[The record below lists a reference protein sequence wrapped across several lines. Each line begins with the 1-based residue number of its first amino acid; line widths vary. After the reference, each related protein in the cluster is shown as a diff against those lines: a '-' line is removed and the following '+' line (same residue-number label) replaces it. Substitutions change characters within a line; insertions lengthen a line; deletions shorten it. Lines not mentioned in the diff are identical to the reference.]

1 MRTWVS
7 VRFVVCGLAVLSA
20 LAGCGGSG
28 GSAASSAA
36 PSASAASGSSSGAT
50 TVKAMQITTSAS
62 AQGSVTVGQTF
73 TLTPNVT
80 GGSGKTLTFTV
91 ANAAPW
97 MTFNAGTG
105 VLTGTPT
112 AANVGTYSN
121 IVISVSD
128 GQASA
133 SAAPFTIQV
142 VAAAASTGSTGAGAT
157 GAGATGTADVS
168 WTPPTTN
175 TDGSTLTDLAGYYI
189 YYGTSPSA
197 LTMKVQVSNIGVTNY
212 VISGLTAGTWYF
224 AVTAY
229 SSAGTESSPSNLASK
244 TIS

>member
-28 GSAASSAA
+28 GSAANASA
-36 PSASAASGSSSGAT
+36 PSASTASSTSASAP
-50 TVKAMQITTSAS
+50 TVKAMQISTTAS

-80 GGSGKTLTFTV
+80 GGNGKTLTFTV

-105 VLTGTPT
+105 VLTGTPS
-112 AANVGTYSN
+112 AADVGTYAN

-128 GQASA
+128 GQESA

-142 VAAAASTGSTGAGAT
+142 VAAAAAS
-157 GAGATGTADVS
+157 GTADVS

-175 TDGSTLTDLAGYYI
+175 TDGSTLTNLAGYNI
-189 YYGTSPSA
+189 YYGTSPNA
-197 LTMKVQVSNIGVTNY
+197 LSQQVQVSNVGVTNY
-212 VISGLTAGTWYF
+212 VISGLTTGTWYF

-229 SSAGTESSPSNLASK
+229 TSTGTESALSNIASK

>member
-7 VRFVVCGLAVLSA
+7 VRFIVCGLAVLGA

-28 GSAASSAA
+28 GSAASAGTASSSS
-36 PSASAASGSSSGAT
+36 SASAAP
-50 TVKAMQITTSAS
+50 TVKAMQISTSAS
-62 AQGSVTVGQTF
+62 AQGSVSVGQTF

-80 GGSGKTLTFTV
+80 GGNGKTLTFSV

-97 MTFNAGTG
+97 MVFNASTG
-105 VLTGTPT
+105 ELSGTPA

-121 IVISVSD
+121 VVISVSD
-128 GQASA
+128 GQESA
-133 SAAPFTIQV
+133 SAPPFTIQV
-142 VAAAASTGSTGAGAT
+142 VAAAAAA
-157 GAGATGTADVS
+157 GTADVS

-175 TDGSTLTDLAGYYI
+175 TDGSTLTDLAGYNI
-189 YYGTSPSA
+189 YYGTNPNA
-197 LTMKVQVSNIGVTNY
+197 LNQKVQVTNVGVTNY
-212 VISGLTAGTWYF
+212 VINGLTTGTWYF

-229 SSAGTESSPSNLASK
+229 TSTGTESSLSNVASK

>member
-7 VRFVVCGLAVLSA
+7 VRFVACGLAVLSA

-28 GSAASSAA
+28 ASTANSSSASPSTASS
-36 PSASAASGSSSGAT
+36 SSSGAP
-50 TVKAMQITTSAS
+50 TVKAMQISTSAS

-80 GGSGKTLTFTV
+80 GGNGKTLTFTV

-97 MTFNAGTG
+97 MTFNASTG

-112 AANVGTYSN
+112 AADVNTYAN

-128 GQASA
+128 GQESA

-142 VAAAASTGSTGAGAT
+142 VAAAAAS
-157 GAGATGTADVS
+157 GTADVS

-175 TDGSTLTDLAGYYI
+175 TDGSTLTNLAGYNI
-189 YYGTSPSA
+189 YYGTSPNA
-197 LTMKVQVSNIGVTNY
+197 LNQQVQVSNVGVTNY
-212 VISGLTAGTWYF
+212 VISGLTTGTWYF

-229 SSAGTESSPSNLASK
+229 SSAGTESSLSNVASK

>member
-28 GSAASSAA
+28 ASTASSSAA
-36 PSASAASGSSSGAT
+36 GPSASSSATSSTASGGSTASP
-50 TVKAMQITTSAS
+50 TVKAMQISTSAS

-80 GGSGKTLTFTV
+80 GSNGKTLTFTV

-97 MTFNAGTG
+97 MTFNASTG

-112 AANVGTYSN
+112 AADVGTYGN
-121 IVISVSD
+121 VVISVSD
-128 GQASA
+128 GQESA

-142 VAAAASTGSTGAGAT
+142 VAAAAAS
-157 GAGATGTADVS
+157 GTADVS

-175 TDGSTLTDLAGYYI
+175 TDGSTLTNLAGYNI
-189 YYGTSPSA
+189 YYGTSPNA
-197 LTMKVQVSNIGVTNY
+197 LNQQVQVSNVGVTNY
-212 VISGLTAGTWYF
+212 VISGLTTGTWYF

-229 SSAGTESSPSNLASK
+229 TSTGTESGLSNVASK

>member
-7 VRFVVCGLAVLSA
+7 VRFVACGLAVLSA

-28 GSAASSAA
+28 ASTASSSAASASTASSA
-36 PSASAASGSSSGAT
+36 SSGAP
-50 TVKAMQITTSAS
+50 TVKAMQISTSAS

-80 GGSGKTLTFTV
+80 GGNGKTLTFTV

-97 MTFNAGTG
+97 MTFNASTG

-112 AANVGTYSN
+112 AADVNTYAN

-128 GQASA
+128 GQESA

-142 VAAAASTGSTGAGAT
+142 VAAAAAS
-157 GAGATGTADVS
+157 GTADVS

-175 TDGSTLTDLAGYYI
+175 TDGSTLTNLAGYNI
-189 YYGTSPSA
+189 YYGTSPNA
-197 LTMKVQVSNIGVTNY
+197 LNQQVQVTNVGVTNY
-212 VISGLTAGTWYF
+212 VINGLTTGTWYF

-229 SSAGTESSPSNLASK
+229 TSTGTESSLSNVASK

>member
-28 GSAASSAA
+28 ASTASPSTSSSASSSA
-36 PSASAASGSSSGAT
+36 PA
-50 TVKAMQITTSAS
+50 VKAMQISTSAS
-62 AQGSVTVGQTF
+62 AQGSVSVGQTF

-80 GGSGKTLTFTV
+80 GGTGKTLTFSV

-97 MTFNAGTG
+97 MSFNSSTG

-112 AANVGTYSN
+112 AADVNTYAN

-128 GQASA
+128 GQESA
-133 SAAPFTIQV
+133 STAPFTIQV
-142 VAAAASTGSTGAGAT
+142 LAAAATTGSGASGSGT
-157 GAGATGTADVS
+157 SGSGTTGTADVS

-175 TDGSTLTDLAGYYI
+175 TDGSTLTDLAGYNI
-189 YYGTSPSA
+189 YYGTSPTA
-197 LTMKVQVSNIGVTNY
+197 LTKKVQVSNIGVTNY
-212 VISGLTAGTWYF
+212 VISGLTTGTWYF

-229 SSAGTESSPSNLASK
+229 SSAGTESSLSNVASK

>member
-28 GSAASSAA
+28 ASTASPSTSSSASSSA
-36 PSASAASGSSSGAT
+36 PA
-50 TVKAMQITTSAS
+50 VKAMQISTSAS
-62 AQGSVTVGQTF
+62 AQGSVSVGQTF

-80 GGSGKTLTFTV
+80 GGTGKTLTFSV

-97 MTFNAGTG
+97 MTFNASTG

-128 GQASA
+128 GQESA
-133 SAAPFTIQV
+133 SAPPFTIQV
-142 VAAAASTGSTGAGAT
+142 AGANAAA
-157 GAGATGTADVS
+157 GTADVS

-175 TDGSTLTDLAGYYI
+175 TDGSTLTDLAGYNI
-189 YYGTSPSA
+189 YYGTSPNA
-197 LTMKVQVSNIGVTNY
+197 LSQKVQVTNVGVTNY
-212 VISGLTAGTWYF
+212 VISGLTTGTWYF

-229 SSAGTESSPSNLASK
+229 SSAGTESSLSNVASK

>member
-1 MRTWVS
+1 
-7 VRFVVCGLAVLSA
+7 VLSA

-28 GSAASSAA
+28 ASTASSSAASASTASSA
-36 PSASAASGSSSGAT
+36 SSGAP
-50 TVKAMQITTSAS
+50 TVKAMQISTSAS

-80 GGSGKTLTFTV
+80 GGNGKTLTFTV

-97 MTFNAGTG
+97 MTFNASTG

-112 AANVGTYSN
+112 AADVNTYAN

-128 GQASA
+128 GQESA

-142 VAAAASTGSTGAGAT
+142 VAAAAAS
-157 GAGATGTADVS
+157 GTADVS

-175 TDGSTLTDLAGYYI
+175 TDGSTLTNLAGYNI
-189 YYGTSPSA
+189 YYGTSPTA
-197 LTMKVQVSNIGVTNY
+197 LNQKVQVTNVGVTNY
-212 VISGLTAGTWYF
+212 VINGLTTGTWYF

-229 SSAGTESSPSNLASK
+229 SSAGTESSLSNVASK

>member
-1 MRTWVS
+1 
-7 VRFVVCGLAVLSA
+7 VLSA

-105 VLTGTPT
+105 VLTGTPS
-112 AANVGTYSN
+112 AADVGTYAN

-128 GQASA
+128 GQESA

-142 VAAAASTGSTGAGAT
+142 VAAAAAS
-157 GAGATGTADVS
+157 GTADVS

-175 TDGSTLTDLAGYYI
+175 TDGSTLTNLAGYNI
-189 YYGTSPSA
+189 YYGTSPNA
-197 LTMKVQVSNIGVTNY
+197 LSQQVQVSNVGVTNY
-212 VISGLTAGTWYF
+212 VISGLTTGTWYF

-229 SSAGTESSPSNLASK
+229 TSTGTESALSNIASK

>member
-105 VLTGTPT
+105 VLTGTPS
-112 AANVGTYSN
+112 AADVGTYAN

-128 GQASA
+128 GQESA

-142 VAAAASTGSTGAGAT
+142 VAAAAAS
-157 GAGATGTADVS
+157 GTADVS

-175 TDGSTLTDLAGYYI
+175 TDGSTLTNLAGYNI
-189 YYGTSPSA
+189 YYGTSPNA
-197 LTMKVQVSNIGVTNY
+197 LSQQVQVSNVGVTNY
-212 VISGLTAGTWYF
+212 VISGLTTGTWYF

-229 SSAGTESSPSNLASK
+229 TSTGTESSLSNVASK

>member
-7 VRFVVCGLAVLSA
+7 VRFVACGLAVLSA

-28 GSAASSAA
+28 ASTASSSAASASTASSA
-36 PSASAASGSSSGAT
+36 SSGAP
-50 TVKAMQITTSAS
+50 TVKAMQISTSAS

-80 GGSGKTLTFTV
+80 GGNGKTLTFSV
-91 ANAAPW
+91 AKAAPW
-97 MTFNAGTG
+97 MAFNASTG

-112 AANVGTYSN
+112 AADVNTYAN

-128 GQASA
+128 GQESA

-142 VAAAASTGSTGAGAT
+142 VAAAAAS
-157 GAGATGTADVS
+157 GTADVS

-175 TDGSTLTDLAGYYI
+175 TDGSTLTNLAGYNI
-189 YYGTSPSA
+189 YYGTSPNA
-197 LTMKVQVSNIGVTNY
+197 LNQQVQVTNVGVTNY
-212 VISGLTAGTWYF
+212 VINGLTSGTWYF

-229 SSAGTESSPSNLASK
+229 TSTGTESALSNIASK

>member
-7 VRFVVCGLAVLSA
+7 VRFVVCGLVVLSA

-28 GSAASSAA
+28 GSAANASA
-36 PSASAASGSSSGAT
+36 PSASTASSTSSSAP
-50 TVKAMQITTSAS
+50 TVKAMQISTTAS

-80 GGSGKTLTFTV
+80 GGNGQTLTFSV

-97 MTFNAGTG
+97 MTFNASTG

-112 AANVGTYSN
+112 AANVGTYAN

-128 GQASA
+128 GQESA

-142 VAAAASTGSTGAGAT
+142 VAAAA
-157 GAGATGTADVS
+157 ATGTADVS

-175 TDGSTLTDLAGYYI
+175 TDGSTLTDLAGYNI
-189 YYGTSPSA
+189 YYGTNPNA
-197 LTMKVQVSNIGVTNY
+197 LNQKVQVTNIGVTNY
-212 VISGLTAGTWYF
+212 VISGLTTGTWYF

-229 SSAGTESSPSNLASK
+229 SSAGTESSLSNLASK

>member
-112 AANVGTYSN
+112 AADVGTYSN
-121 IVISVSD
+121 IVVSVSD
-128 GQASA
+128 GQESA

-142 VAAAASTGSTGAGAT
+142 VAAAAAS
-157 GAGATGTADVS
+157 GTADVS

-175 TDGSTLTDLAGYYI
+175 TDGSTLTNLAGYNI
-189 YYGTSPSA
+189 YYGTSPNA
-197 LTMKVQVSNIGVTNY
+197 LSQQVQVSNVGVTNY
-212 VISGLTAGTWYF
+212 VISGLTTGTWYF

-229 SSAGTESSPSNLASK
+229 TSTGTESALSNIASK

>member
-28 GSAASSAA
+28 GSAASAGAPSSSAATSAA
-36 PSASAASGSSSGAT
+36 P
-50 TVKAMQITTSAS
+50 TVKAMQISTSAS
-62 AQGSVTVGQTF
+62 AQGSVSVGQTF

-80 GGSGKTLTFTV
+80 GGNGKTLTFSV

-97 MTFNAGTG
+97 MTFNASTG

-112 AANVGTYSN
+112 AANVGTYAN

-128 GQASA
+128 GQESA

-142 VAAAASTGSTGAGAT
+142 VAAAA
-157 GAGATGTADVS
+157 ATGTADVS

-175 TDGSTLTDLAGYYI
+175 TDGSTLTDLAGYNI
-189 YYGTSPSA
+189 YYGTSPNA
-197 LTMKVQVSNIGVTNY
+197 LNQKVQVTNIGVTNY
-212 VISGLTAGTWYF
+212 VISGLTTGTWYF

-229 SSAGTESSPSNLASK
+229 SSAGTESSLSNLASK

>member
-7 VRFVVCGLAVLSA
+7 VRFVVCGLVVLSA

-28 GSAASSAA
+28 GSAANASA
-36 PSASAASGSSSGAT
+36 PSASTASSTSASAP
-50 TVKAMQITTSAS
+50 TVKAMQISTTAS

-80 GGSGKTLTFTV
+80 GGNGKTLTFSV

-112 AANVGTYSN
+112 AADVGTYSN
-121 IVISVSD
+121 IVVSVSD
-128 GQASA
+128 GQESA
-133 SAAPFTIQV
+133 SATPFTIQV
-142 VAAAASTGSTGAGAT
+142 VAAAAAS
-157 GAGATGTADVS
+157 GTADVS

-175 TDGSTLTDLAGYYI
+175 TDGSTLTNLAGYNI
-189 YYGTSPSA
+189 YYGTSPNA
-197 LTMKVQVSNIGVTNY
+197 LNQQVQVSTVGVTNY
-212 VISGLTAGTWYF
+212 VISGLTSGTWYF

-229 SSAGTESSPSNLASK
+229 TSTGTESGLSNVASK

>member
-28 GSAASSAA
+28 GSAAGAGAPSSSAA
-36 PSASAASGSSSGAT
+36 ASAAP
-50 TVKAMQITTSAS
+50 TVKAMQISTSAS
-62 AQGSVTVGQTF
+62 AQGSVSVGQTF

-80 GGSGKTLTFTV
+80 GGNGKTLTFSV

-97 MTFNAGTG
+97 MTFNASTG

-112 AANVGTYSN
+112 AANVGTYAN

-128 GQASA
+128 GQESA

-142 VAAAASTGSTGAGAT
+142 AGANAAA
-157 GAGATGTADVS
+157 GTADVS

-175 TDGSTLTDLAGYYI
+175 TDGSTLTDLAGYNI
-189 YYGTSPSA
+189 YYGTNPNA
-197 LTMKVQVSNIGVTNY
+197 LNQKVQVTNIGVTNY
-212 VISGLTAGTWYF
+212 VISGLATGTWYF

-229 SSAGTESSPSNLASK
+229 SSAGTESSLSNLASK

>member
-28 GSAASSAA
+28 GSAANASA
-36 PSASAASGSSSGAT
+36 PSASTASSTSSSAP
-50 TVKAMQITTSAS
+50 TVKAMQISTTAS

-80 GGSGKTLTFTV
+80 GGNGKTLTFSV

-112 AANVGTYSN
+112 AADVGTYAN
-121 IVISVSD
+121 VVISVSD
-128 GQASA
+128 GQESA

-142 VAAAASTGSTGAGAT
+142 VAAAAAS
-157 GAGATGTADVS
+157 GTADVS

-175 TDGSTLTDLAGYYI
+175 TDGSTLTNLAGYNI
-189 YYGTSPSA
+189 YYGTSPNA
-197 LTMKVQVSNIGVTNY
+197 LNQQVQVSNVGVTNY
-212 VISGLTAGTWYF
+212 VISGLTSGTWYF

-229 SSAGTESSPSNLASK
+229 TSTGTESSLSNVASK

>member
-7 VRFVVCGLAVLSA
+7 VRFVVCGLVVMSA

-28 GSAASSAA
+28 GSAANASA
-36 PSASAASGSSSGAT
+36 PSASTASSTSSSAP
-50 TVKAMQITTSAS
+50 TVKAMQISTTAS

-80 GGSGKTLTFTV
+80 GGNGKTLTFSV

-112 AANVGTYSN
+112 AADVGTYAN
-121 IVISVSD
+121 VVISVSD
-128 GQASA
+128 GQESA

-142 VAAAASTGSTGAGAT
+142 VAAAAAS
-157 GAGATGTADVS
+157 GTADVS

-175 TDGSTLTDLAGYYI
+175 TDGSTLTNLAGYNI
-189 YYGTSPSA
+189 YYGTSPNA
-197 LTMKVQVSNIGVTNY
+197 LNQQVQVSNVGVTNY
-212 VISGLTAGTWYF
+212 VISGLTTGTWYF

-229 SSAGTESSPSNLASK
+229 TSTGTESGLSNVASK

>member
-7 VRFVVCGLAVLSA
+7 VRFVVCGLVVLSA

-28 GSAASSAA
+28 GSAANASA
-36 PSASAASGSSSGAT
+36 PSASTASSTSASAP
-50 TVKAMQITTSAS
+50 TVKAMQISTTAS

-80 GGSGKTLTFTV
+80 GGNGKTLTFSV

-112 AANVGTYSN
+112 AADVGTYSN
-121 IVISVSD
+121 IVVSVSD
-128 GQASA
+128 GQESA
-133 SAAPFTIQV
+133 SATPFTIQV
-142 VAAAASTGSTGAGAT
+142 VAAAAAS
-157 GAGATGTADVS
+157 GTADVS

-175 TDGSTLTDLAGYYI
+175 TDGSTLTNLAGYNI
-189 YYGTSPSA
+189 YYGTSPNA
-197 LTMKVQVSNIGVTNY
+197 LNQQVQVSTVGVTNY
-212 VISGLTAGTWYF
+212 VISGLTSGTWYF

-229 SSAGTESSPSNLASK
+229 TSTGTESSLSNVASK

>member
-1 MRTWVS
+1 
-7 VRFVVCGLAVLSA
+7 VLSA

-28 GSAASSAA
+28 GSTASSGAASASTASSA
-36 PSASAASGSSSGAT
+36 SSSAP
-50 TVKAMQITTSAS
+50 TVKAMQISTSAS

-80 GGSGKTLTFTV
+80 GGNGKTLTFTV

-97 MTFNAGTG
+97 MTFNASTG
-105 VLTGTPT
+105 VLTGTPS
-112 AANVGTYSN
+112 AADVNTYAN

-128 GQASA
+128 GQESA

-142 VAAAASTGSTGAGAT
+142 VAAAAAS
-157 GAGATGTADVS
+157 GTADVS

-175 TDGSTLTDLAGYYI
+175 TDGSTLTNLAGYNI
-189 YYGTSPSA
+189 YYGTSPNA
-197 LTMKVQVSNIGVTNY
+197 LNQQVQVTNVGVTNY
-212 VISGLTAGTWYF
+212 VINGLTSGTWYF

-229 SSAGTESSPSNLASK
+229 TSTGTESGLSNVASK

>member
-105 VLTGTPT
+105 VLTGTPS
-112 AANVGTYSN
+112 AADVGTYAN

-128 GQASA
+128 GQESA

-142 VAAAASTGSTGAGAT
+142 VAAAAAS
-157 GAGATGTADVS
+157 GTADVS
-168 WTPPTTN
+168 WTPPTPN
-175 TDGSTLTDLAGYYI
+175 TDGSALTNLAGYNI
-189 YYGTSPSA
+189 YYGTSPNA
-197 LTMKVQVSNIGVTNY
+197 LSQQVQVSNVGVTNY
-212 VISGLTAGTWYF
+212 VISGLTTGTWYF

-229 SSAGTESSPSNLASK
+229 TSTGTESALSNIASK

>member
-36 PSASAASGSSSGAT
+36 PSASAASGSSWGAT

-105 VLTGTPT
+105 VLTGTPS
-112 AANVGTYSN
+112 AADVGTYAN

-128 GQASA
+128 GQESA

-142 VAAAASTGSTGAGAT
+142 VAAAAAS
-157 GAGATGTADVS
+157 GTADVS

-175 TDGSTLTDLAGYYI
+175 TDGSTLTNLAGYNI
-189 YYGTSPSA
+189 YYGTSPNA
-197 LTMKVQVSNIGVTNY
+197 LSQQVQVSNVGVTNY
-212 VISGLTAGTWYF
+212 VISGLTTGTWYF

-229 SSAGTESSPSNLASK
+229 TSTGTESALSNIASK

>member
-105 VLTGTPT
+105 VLTGTPS
-112 AANVGTYSN
+112 AADVGTYAN

-128 GQASA
+128 GQESA

-142 VAAAASTGSTGAGAT
+142 VAAAAAS
-157 GAGATGTADVS
+157 GTADVS

-175 TDGSTLTDLAGYYI
+175 TDGSTLTNLAGYNI
-189 YYGTSPSA
+189 YYGTSPNA
-197 LTMKVQVSNIGVTNY
+197 LSQQVQVSNVGVTNY
-212 VISGLTAGTWYF
+212 VISGLTTGTWYF

-229 SSAGTESSPSNLASK
+229 TSTGTESALSNIASK